1 MLDVPTVDAVST
13 IHLLI
18 VLTAMYPHKRLI
30 HLFLDNAR
38 YHHAKQ
44 VQEWLNK
51 SGCRTKLHFI
61 PTYCPHLDPIERL
74 WGLMHKHITHNR
86 CHATF
91 KQFSEAVL
99 TFLREEVPRKWQ
111 TYCDEVTD
119 NFRIISPQ
127 DFRVPP
133 RTTRAARLHLRRA

>member
-111 TYCDEVTD
+111 TY
-119 NFRIISPQ
+119 
-127 DFRVPP
+127 
-133 RTTRAARLHLRRA
+133 